1 MDTLRGSFGVRW
13 FYEAGSSLE
22 LGVVLESW
30 ALVMLRMVQPWQLRQ
45 MEGDMVVV
53 EVGQSG
59 WQLRDGAG
67 HIVDLLWEQV
77 VVLLD
82 VLPARVRERGLVLER
97 MRWQSADP
105 VALPRPVSAAC
116 ARTMGDM
123 PRPSAVEPRRM
134 NAWRQAAA

>member
-30 ALVMLRMVQPWQLRQ
+30 APVMLRMVQPWQLRQ
-45 MEGDMVVV
+45 MDGDTVVV
-53 EVGQSG
+53 EVGESG

-67 HIVDLLWEQV
+67 HLVDLLWEQV
-77 VVLLD
+77 VLLLD

-97 MRWQSADP
+97 MRWQSAGP
-105 VALPRPVSAAC
+105 VELPRPVSAAC
-116 ARTMGDM
+116 ARTMGEL
-123 PRPSAVEPRRM
+123 PQVGVSELRRK